1 MPYLPANQPAI
12 SWQVRARLQTDF
24 REMASHLQC
33 LLYRCHSHFSPSSPQ
48 HIDDHDLHQAQD
60 FTIHSLTASAGVC
73 AMHDSVL
80 RNVHVRGA
88 VPPRSPRNHLL
99 LAQAL
104 SWLLK
109 PIPDS
114 FLHILGAPSCSHRR
128 PERAASSTIHAH
140 DRCTGLADAML
151 ELLDA
156 GSHSPSWIA
165 AWPPPE
171 RWQTERPELR

>member
-1 MPYLPANQPAI
+1 MSPEQHPVCACLQPSFTFLDISTCMSIIRMIIVPYMPTNSTSNLLTGE
-12 SWQVRARLQTDF
+12 SQTI

-33 LLYRCHSHFSPSSPQ
+33 LLYRCHSYFSPSSPQ
-48 HIDDHDLHQAQD
+48 HIDDHDLHEAQD

-80 RNVHVRGA
+80 RSLHVRGA

-114 FLHILGAPSCSHRR
+114 FLHI
-128 PERAASSTIHAH
+128 
-140 DRCTGLADAML
+140 
-151 ELLDA
+151 
-156 GSHSPSWIA
+156 
-165 AWPPPE
+165 
-171 RWQTERPELR
+171 